1 MCLCGCEV
9 VYQDK
14 GYCYINLAPIFKI
27 YRYQY
32 TNNKRKTSLK
42 MSHDHS
48 DKIN

>member
-14 GYCYINLAPIFKI
+14 GYCYINLAPIFTI

-32 TNNKRKTSLK
+32 TDNNTSFN

>member
-9 VYQDK
+9 VYQNN
-14 GYCYINLAPIFKI
+14 GYFYINLAPMFRI

-32 TNNKRKTSLK
+32 TDTDI
-42 MSHDHS
+42 MSYDHS